1 MAIDR
6 ANALAQEMAIAI
18 AARDRSQAEAK
29 AAKAE
34 AERNVVAVE
43 ELQSTANDL
52 GRQVQVLLRQIAV
65 MNDPSLANTPID
77 GEATVTDDIVSDHLV
92 EFRSIRSLQEQNVK
106 LLRLSR
112 GLIDKLDKQEIWKAT
127 NDVND
132 EQVGVTLDQ
141 AEETITKLHSQLLDA
156 QKKISE
162 VVRERDTFSKLLAR
176 GEGLRAPQ
184 SGPNGLG
191 ENHNGADVVDRLR
204 EEYEA
209 ARVKVEHEV
218 EETKRALRSKE
229 GEVGQAEIA
238 RAKAEAQVTLLQ
250 GEPSPT
256 TNAWF
261 ANSRTTSHARRR
273 DLVAED
279 RVRQPGEGVQAS
291 ASSDCASQQ

>member
-1 MAIDR
+1 
-6 ANALAQEMAIAI
+6 MAIAI
-18 AARDRSQAEAK
+18 SARDRSQAEAK

-34 AERNVVAVE
+34 AERNVAAGE

-77 GEATVTDDIVSDHLV
+77 GDATVSDDIVSDHLV

-132 EQVGVTLDQ
+132 EQVGITLDQ
-141 AEETITKLHSQLLDA
+141 AEATITKLHSQLLEA

-184 SGPNGLG
+184 SGPNGFS
-191 ENHNGADVVDRLR
+191 EDHNGADVVDRLR

-209 ARVKVEHEV
+209 ARIKVEVEV
-218 EETKRALRSKE
+218 EETRRTLRSKE

-250 GEPSPT
+250 GVYRASEDKGV
-256 TNAWF
+256 
-261 ANSRTTSHARRR
+261 ANGRTTSDARGRE
-273 DLVAED
+273 LVAKD
-279 RVRQPGEGVQAS
+279 GVRQPGKGV
-291 ASSDCASQQ
+291 